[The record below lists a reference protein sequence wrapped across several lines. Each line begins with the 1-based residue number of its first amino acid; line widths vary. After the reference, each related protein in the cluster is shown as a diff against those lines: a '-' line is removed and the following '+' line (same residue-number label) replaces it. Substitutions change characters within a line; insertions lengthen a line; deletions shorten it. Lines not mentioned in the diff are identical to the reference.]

1 MRFGQLEIRTIATL
15 LLARFTL
22 SLPEDFQLTI
32 RQMPTI
38 SPKDGLPMLVHPR
51 TATPISGLAAVA

>member
-22 SLPEDFQLTI
+22 SLPEDFQLAI

-38 SPKDGLPMLVHPR
+38 SPKDGLPMNVSPR
-51 TATPISGLAAVA
+51 ATTPRSDLAAVA

>member
-1 MRFGQLEIRTIATL
+1 MRFGQLEIRAIATL

-22 SLPEDFQLTI
+22 SLPEDFKLTI

-38 SPKDGLPMLVHPR
+38 SPKEGLPVIVHERVREGEQERVP
-51 TATPISGLAAVA
+51 A

>member
-1 MRFGQLEIRTIATL
+1 LEIRTIAML

-22 SLPEDFQLTI
+22 SLPDDFRLEI

-38 SPKDGLPMLVHPR
+38 SPKDGLPVIVHPR
-51 TATPISGLAAVA
+51 TA